1 MTRNNLFSK
10 WTVVAAALALALGG
24 GVSACSDSSGD
35 ASENGDSDGDADGD
49 TDTDTDADSDGD
61 SDSDMDTDTD
71 MDVDTD
77 GDSDGDTDTDSDSDS
92 DGGTAEECDTET
104 PVVLYLSA
112 DDSNSMSGP
121 VIARH
126 AIEHGAMV
134 TGRIRTYEFLNYY
147 TFDYEAAEPETV
159 RVTAQMRV
167 NETAFEGFEQAYNLQ
182 IGVRSPDV
190 PSDDRR
196 PVNLTL
202 SLDTSGSMSDE
213 PIELVRDCC
222 RAIAGS
228 LRDGDVISIVEWSD
242 SLSIPL
248 DSREVTGP
256 DDAVLLGVCDDLST
270 SGSTDLHS
278 GLVTAY
284 ALAEENFSQDRINRV
299 ILMSDGGANTGITDI
314 ELISA
319 AAEDSEGEGIYM
331 MGVGVGDPSSYNDEL
346 MDDVTDAGKGAYIF
360 VDSEAEADLMFGERF
375 LTNIE
380 VAARDVRVELDLPPT
395 FAMVEFH
402 GEEYSTDPEEVEPQ
416 HLAPNDAM
424 IYHQVIG
431 SCDATAYDDTAPI
444 TVTAEYYHP
453 FTLSPLTATYDTTIG
468 ELLGGDA
475 ALLRK
480 GDAVVAYAEALKAV
494 RETSDSTEQ
503 LAIIDGAIAAVEAA
517 AEVLAGDPD
526 LVEISGLL
534 EQYRALFE

>member
-1 MTRNNLFSK
+1 MISK
-10 WTVVAAALALALGG
+10 WTVVAAALALALGAAL
-24 GVSACSDSSGD
+24 SACSDT
-35 ASENGDSDGDADGD
+35 SEGTPDGDSDG
-49 TDTDTDADSDGD
+49 DTDADSDGD
-61 SDSDMDTDTD
+61 TDADSDGDGDT
-71 MDVDTD
+71 
-77 GDSDGDTDTDSDSDS
+77 DSDGDTDGDGDGDGDVDSDSDSDS

-112 DDSNSMSGP
+112 DDSNSMSSP
-121 VIARH
+121 VIARN
-126 AIEHGAMV
+126 AIEHGAFV
-134 TGRIRTYEFLNYY
+134 DGRIRTYEFLNYY
-147 TFDYEAAEPETV
+147 TFDYEAAEPDTV
-159 RVTAQMRV
+159 RVTAQMRP
-167 NETAFEGFEQAYNLQ
+167 NETAFEGLEAAYNLQ

-190 PSDDRR
+190 PDDDRR
-196 PVNLTL
+196 PVSLTL
-202 SLDTSGSMSDE
+202 SLDTSGSMAGTS
-213 PIELVRDCC
+213 IELVRDSC

-256 DDAVLLGVCDDLST
+256 DDSVLLGVCDDLST
-270 SGSTDLHS
+270 GGSTDLHS

-284 ALAEENFSQDRINRV
+284 ALAEENFSQNRINRV
-299 ILMSDGGANTGITDI
+299 ILMSDGGANTGITDV
-314 ELISA
+314 ELIA
-319 AAEDSEGEGIYM
+319 AAADDSEGEGIYM
-331 MGVGVGDPSSYNDEL
+331 MGVGVGDPSYYNDDL
-346 MDDVTDAGKGAYIF
+346 MDDVTDAGKGAYVF
-360 VDSEAEADLMFGERF
+360 VDSEEEAYKMFGDRF
-375 LTNIE
+375 LSLVE

-402 GEEYSTDPEEVEPQ
+402 GEEYSTEPEEVEPQ

-431 SCDATAYDDTAPI
+431 SCDATAYDDTAPV
-444 TVTAEYYHP
+444 TVTADYFHP
-453 FTLSPLTATYDTTIG
+453 FTLSPLTATFATTIG
-468 ELLGGDA
+468 ELLDADA
-475 ALLRK
+475 ALLLK

-494 RETSDSTEQ
+494 RDGASDSEA

-534 EQYRALFE
+534 DQYRTLFE